1 MFRLLKTEGR
11 ARRGEFSCT
20 HGGVVQIVKDNT
32 VVSYIYD
39 AFEGCH
45 LLEQIEI
52 GANVNKIDSGA
63 FAYCENLTSILVA
76 SENATYYSNKN
87 CILERDTL
95 RLVLCSNACI
105 VPNETRIIGTGSVSE
120 TFTASLCKE
129 LIIPDGVC
137 ELEQNA
143 ICSTVMEA
151 VYIPKSVSK
160 IDAHAVV
167 LSQGTVYCEA
177 DVKPEGWDMGWL
189 STGKTD
195 NVEVIWGYDFTQ
207 IQN

>member
-1 MFRLLKTEGR
+1 M
-11 ARRGEFSCT
+11 
-20 HGGVVQIVKDNT
+20 QIVKDNT

-76 SENATYYSNKN
+76 SENETYYSNKN
-87 CILERDTL
+87 SILERDTL